1 MFWKKQNKK
10 DQERAPASDLSSLSS
25 SIYTVSE
32 EDLSPDYEEV
42 YVPFLTVALDGE
54 DVLVFA
60 RFIDGTTMLSLE
72 EACDEVIQ
80 YVERRYSNGRL
91 AYRRLPCNSMSAE
104 EQQALDRI
112 ERQLRQWIPQQ
123 SAGIG
128 D

>member
-1 MFWKKQNKK
+1 MFWRKRNNKE
-10 DQERAPASDLSSLSS
+10 QELVSVPDLSS

-32 EDLSPDYEEV
+32 EDLSPGFEEV
-42 YVPFLTVALDGE
+42 YVPFLTISLDGD

-80 YVERRYSNGRL
+80 YVERRYNKGRL
-91 AYRRLPCNSMSAE
+91 VYRHLSCNSISTE
-104 EQQALDRI
+104 EKQALDRI
-112 ERQLRQWIPQQ
+112 EQQLRQWIPKQV
-123 SAGIG
+123 